1 MFEASRI
8 IARFGGIRPMAAKL
22 GVPVTTV
29 QGWKERGTIPRKRE
43 ADIRAAAAR
52 HGIALA
58 GAGLETPLGAAAV
71 GGAPD
76 IEAAAEIGPGP
87 GMSMGGEAGA
97 AEAIDGTPGANVT
110 EPPGAWGSI
119 PEEPPAPKPDGP
131 PGTAVS
137 AGGTRLWRGGLA
149 GLAIGLLIAVSAGGA
164 GWYLGSRKPPPDPA
178 LKQRLAAAEARLAEL
193 GTAFDDAVGQVK
205 ALSGSLDDVR
215 TAIVRFEDQLAKL
228 PSLAD
233 AGAAM
238 ERVRDQAAALVA
250 RLDGIE
256 DRLERLA
263 TGAAGA
269 VGEEG
274 AAAAEQLRRETAA
287 ALARLRQ
294 DMDAALA
301 AVESQGATAAAALKQ
316 ETERLSVALDAALAR
331 LSSSEAAG
339 GGAGSRDAALV
350 LAIGELRDAAGGG
363 GPYAAELA
371 AVRALAGSGAQ
382 WAEPLDALT
391 THESEGVATLD
402 TLRDEYDPAARA
414 AILAAGG
421 KVPQDWLERAIAGAK
436 SLVTVRRVDDAEGD
450 DADAVIARA
459 ERALERGRVTE
470 AEAELG
476 ALDTAAAAAIAGW
489 RERARAH
496 AAVRQA
502 LGALHALAVARL
514 ARQSG

>member
-1 MFEASRI
+1 MIEAARI

-58 GAGLETPLGAAAV
+58 GAGLETPFGMPAG

-76 IEAAAEIGPGP
+76 I
-87 GMSMGGEAGA
+87 
-97 AEAIDGTPGANVT
+97 EAIDGTPGAGVT
-110 EPPGAWGSI
+110 APPGAWGSI
-119 PEEPPAPKPDGP
+119 PEEPSAPSSGEPPSAAPSPASP
-131 PGTAVS
+131 PGTAVR

-164 GWYLGSRKPPPDPA
+164 GWYLGSRQPPPDSA

-193 GTAFDDAVGQVK
+193 GSAFDDAVGQVRE
-205 ALSGSLDDVR
+205 LSGSLGDVR

-238 ERVRDQAAALVA
+238 ERVREQATALVA

-256 DRLERLA
+256 DRLEQL
-263 TGAAGA
+263 AAGA
-269 VGEEG
+269 VGSVGEEG
-274 AAAAEQLRRETAA
+274 AAAAAQLRQETAA
-287 ALARLRQ
+287 AVARLRR

-301 AVESQGATAAAALKQ
+301 AVESQSASAAAALKQ
-316 ETERLSVALDAALAR
+316 QTERLSAALDAALAR
-331 LSSSEAAG
+331 LASSEAAAG
-339 GGAGSRDAALV
+339 GPGNRDAALV
-350 LAIGELRDAAGGG
+350 LAIGQLRDAAGSG
-363 GPYAAELA
+363 GPYAAELE
-371 AVRALAGSGAQ
+371 AVRALAGGGAH

-391 THESEGVATLD
+391 AHESEGAATLD
-402 TLRDEYDPAARA
+402 TLRDEFDPAARA

-421 KVPQDWLERAIAGAK
+421 KVPQDWLERAIAEAK
-436 SLVTVRRVDDAEGD
+436 SLVTVRRVDDAEGG

-459 ERALERGRVTE
+459 EKALKRGRVTA

-476 ALDTAAAAAIAGW
+476 ALDAAAAEAMAGW
-489 RERARAH
+489 RRRARAH

-502 LGALHALAVARL
+502 LGALNALAVARL